1 MSKTCSLD
9 GASELGVV
17 KVAVAVDVV
26 AAEGG
31 VAINQ
36 ITYQLQD
43 LQV

>member
-1 MSKTCSLD
+1 MSKTGPL
-9 GASELGVV
+9 ASASVLGVG

-26 AAEGG
+26 AAGGG
-31 VAINQ
+31 VAINE

>member
-1 MSKTCSLD
+1 MSKTSSFD
-9 GASELGVV
+9 GASVLGVG

-26 AAEGG
+26 AAG
-31 VAINQ
+31 VANNQ